1 MKIKEKTLASFD
13 NLAQRRKIKKK
24 GRISMKNQIVKKL
37 LAGSMAIVIGAGAVG
52 IYDYSHP
59 EMTAVRAED
68 ETQQLK
74 EAAEEVLGDSTKKD
88 EGEFFKDES
97 VYVKADASGNVEE
110 TVVTEWLKNPGSGEV
125 EDTSELQ
132 DIENIKGDET
142 FSRGS
147 DGEIAWNAEGE
158 DIYYQGTTSKALPV
172 EVKLS
177 YKLDGKSISAEE
189 LKGKSG
195 KVEIRIDYINN
206 SMKTVSIKKK
216 KVKMYTPFTVVTAL
230 MLPTEEYKNVTIDN
244 GKIVS
249 DADKDIVAGL
259 AFPGLKEN
267 LKLEKL
273 DVDIPESVTITADVR
288 NASVGS
294 TVTVVTA
301 DMIDK
306 LGFDKVND
314 FDSFESSI
322 NDLDDAAKKLS
333 YGSNELADGVKTL
346 DSKTGE
352 LNDGVNQ
359 VAEGVNSYVGGVREL
374 AAGSEQLTQGAD
386 ALKQGAVAAQAGI
399 ASAKEGADALVGN
412 YDAAVNGAAQLSG
425 GLKELSSAL
434 SQSQM
439 NIALPDV
446 DAQLSGAIAPMA
458 SQMAAGAVANIP
470 DEVFEQLG
478 TTRDAYV
485 AGLTQTYAGILTE
498 GLSGLGPQLNGALE
512 QTAAQV
518 QGEIEGKMGVIKQ
531 NVDALAG
538 GADSLAGGISQLKDG
553 TVKLQGGLGQL
564 NDGSGA
570 LVQGTSDLY
579 NGAYALQ
586 QGAAKLNDA
595 GSVLQTGTQKLKDG
609 GSQFAAGVSELAG
622 GSTTLADGMNEFKTT
637 GIDEL
642 TKVFNGD
649 IKNVTDRIDAMK
661 KLGKKY
667 SSFAGIKDGAAG
679 STKFIIETKGI
690 EE

>member
-1 MKIKEKTLASFD
+1 
-13 NLAQRRKIKKK
+13 
-24 GRISMKNQIVKKL
+24 MKNQIVKKL
-37 LAGSMAIVIGAGAVG
+37 LAGSMAIVIGAGAIGV
-52 IYDYSHP
+52 YDYSHP

-68 ETQQLK
+68 EAEQLK
-74 EAAEEVLGDSTKKD
+74 EAAEEVLGDSTAKD

-110 TVVTEWLKNPGSGEV
+110 TVVTEWLKNPGIGETK
-125 EDTSELQ
+125 DSSELQ

-142 FSRGS
+142 FSRGN
-147 DGEIAWNAEGE
+147 DGEIVWNSEGE

-172 EVKLS
+172 DVKVS
-177 YKLDGKSISAEE
+177 YMLDGRSISAEE

-195 KVEIRIDYINN
+195 KVEIRIDYTNN
-206 SMKTVSIKKK
+206 SRKTVSIKKK

-249 DADKDIVAGL
+249 DADKDIVVGL
-259 AFPGLKEN
+259 AFPGLREN

-273 DVDIPESVTITADVR
+273 DVDIPESVTITADVK

-294 TVTVVTA
+294 TVTVATA

-322 NDLDDAAKKLS
+322 NDLDDAAEKLS
-333 YGSNELADGVKTL
+333 DGSNELADGAKTL
-346 DSKTGE
+346 DSKAGE

-386 ALKQGAVAAQAGI
+386 ALKQGTKAAQAGI

-425 GLKELSSAL
+425 GLKELSAAL

-446 DAQLSGAIAPMA
+446 GAQLNGAIAPMASQMA

-538 GADSLAGGISQLKDG
+538 GADSLAAGIGQLKDG

-622 GSTTLADGMNEFKTT
+622 GSTTLADGMKEFKTT

-649 IKNVTDRIDAMK
+649 IKNVTNRINAMK

-667 SSFAGIKDGAAG
+667 SSFAGMKDGTAG